1 MKQAATAVCPQK
13 RTDAL
18 VRVLAAE
25 AFLVLFQAYMVAPL
39 IPSLAES
46 LHARVADLG
55 LLIPAYTIPYGLST
69 LLYGPI
75 SDRFGRKRV
84 LLVLFTLLALSSLLV
99 PLCRTVGQLIVLRI
113 FAGLATGGIVP
124 VSVSLIGDIF
134 PYEKRGRPIGMLFG
148 AMAGGMTFG
157 ASLGIFFNPILG
169 WRNEYLIAGLISL
182 IISGWALVTHRIFPE
197 ELEKIPV
204 KAAKIVS
211 NGRQLLASRR
221 GRRLYSY
228 IFVNGMFHSGVF
240 SWLGYYFKTAHNL
253 QDQQIGLAL
262 LGYGVPGML
271 LGVTIGRLADRR
283 GRRRIIPFGLLLG
296 ALSVLI
302 LALQIPIW
310 LAAIVVS
317 TLSLGYDMTQPLFA
331 GMATTIG
338 DEQTRGL
345 AVGLSACILF
355 LGYGTGAFI
364 FQLLNTGGLNL
375 PFAVFG
381 SFELLSGI
389 LAFWIFRHFR

>member
-1 MKQAATAVCPQK
+1 MKQVITAVCPQK
-13 RTDAL
+13 RADAL

-46 LHARVADLG
+46 LHAKVADLG

-69 LLYGPI
+69 LVYGPV
-75 SDRFGRKRV
+75 SDRFGRKK
-84 LLVLFTLLALSSLLV
+84 LLLILFGLLALSSLLV
-99 PLCRTVGQLIVLRI
+99 PLCRTVGQLIMLRI
-113 FAGLATGGIVP
+113 FAGLGTGGIVP

-134 PYEKRGRPIGMLFG
+134 PYEKRGKPIGMMFG

-157 ASLGIFFNPILG
+157 ASMGIFFNPILG
-169 WRNEYLIAGLISL
+169 WRNEYLIAGVISMV
-182 IISGWALVTHRIFPE
+182 ISGWALLTHQTFPAE
-197 ELEKIPV
+197 IEKTPV
-204 KAAKIVS
+204 KVTKIVS
-211 NGRQLLASRR
+211 DGWQLLRSNR

-262 LGYGVPGML
+262 LGYGVPGMM
-271 LGVTIGRLADRR
+271 LGVTIGRLADRH

-296 ALSVLI
+296 AFSVLI
-302 LALQIPIW
+302 LALQVPVW
-310 LAAIVVS
+310 MAAIVVT

-331 GMATTIG
+331 GMVTMVG
-338 DEQTRGL
+338 NEQTRGL

-355 LGYGTGAFI
+355 LGYGAGAFI
-364 FQLLNTGGLNL
+364 FQTLNTGALNL

-381 SFELLSGI
+381 SFELLIGI
-389 LAFWIFRHFR
+389 LAFGIFKHYQ